1 MGSPTGKSGAAKRKA
16 RRRKQWTPPKVRKS
30 PITVSRRLP
39 VISLG
44 ANYGVVE
51 DGASGIHGR
60 TPEAQAEKDRF
71 QRDAMRY
78 VRALGQ
84 ALAVHGKFTEQRVT
98 RNRGREHDAGCVMAT
113 FYHPGL
119 SYWLSLY
126 IQSAPDKTAIP
137 RPDGVIILA
146 CRRSYQPSRE
156 EERMHYLNPAM
167 SSLQLALVLLV
178 LAGVRPAG
186 DLNDPGASGADF
198 HPQSLFDGPT
208 VAPVQTG
215 GGQPEAVR
223 VWLLGDYRRC
233 RLLKP
238 GQTAVEVACIDPHP
252 RVALAYWGKRITR
265 SINSVHPNDRLL
277 CLPPDQG

>member
-16 RRRKQWTPPKVRKS
+16 RRRKQWTPPTVRKS

-39 VISLG
+39 IISLG
-44 ANYGVVE
+44 ANYG
-51 DGASGIHGR
+51 DGRGWCQPHPRSDPGGPGRKGPLSTRCHAVRTRARPGARYPREIHR
-60 TPEAQAEKDRF
+60 TAGDQEI
-71 QRDAMRY
+71 
-78 VRALGQ
+78 
-84 ALAVHGKFTEQRVT
+84 
-98 RNRGREHDAGCVMAT
+98 RGRQHDAGSVMAT

-186 DLNDPGASGADF
+186 DLDDAWRLCGGFPN
-198 HPQSLFDGPT
+198 T
-208 VAPVQTG
+208 VA
-215 GGQPEAVR
+215 
-223 VWLLGDYRRC
+223 LRRPH
-233 RLLKP
+233 R
-238 GQTAVEVACIDPHP
+238 GSRSNGRRTA
-252 RVALAYWGKRITR
+252 
-265 SINSVHPNDRLL
+265 
-277 CLPPDQG
+277 